1 MDGNAEA
8 FEVLQACS
16 TQARYAGMGGFVGLD
31 YVAVG
36 MIAESFGIETPPAFW
51 RKVRAVE
58 DVMLKQAKEEMGKGQ
73 S

>member
-16 TQARYAGMGGFVGLD
+16 TQVRYAGMGGFVGLE
-31 YVAVG
+31 YQAIAMV
-36 MIAESFGIETPPAFW
+36 AESFGVDTSPAFW

-58 DVMLKQAKEEMGKGQ
+58 DVMLKQAKEEMSGK

>member
-16 TQARYAGMGGFVGLD
+16 TQARYAGMDGFAGLD

-36 MIAESFGIETPPAFW
+36 MVAESFGIETPPAFW

-58 DVMLKQAKEEMGKGQ
+58 DVMLKNASAKHKKE
-73 S
+73 

>member
-8 FEVLQACS
+8 FEVLQACG
-16 TQARYAGMGGFVGLD
+16 TQARWAGMGGFAGLD

-36 MIAESFGIETPPAFW
+36 MVAQSFGIETPPAFW

-58 DVMLKQAKEEMGKGQ
+58 DVMLKNASAKHKKE
-73 S
+73 

>member
-16 TQARYAGMGGFVGLD
+16 TQARYAGMGGFAGLD

-36 MIAESFGIETPPAFW
+36 MVAESFGIETPPAFW

-58 DVMLKQAKEEMGKGQ
+58 DVMLKNASAKHKKE
-73 S
+73 